1 MRLERNVIVCCF
13 LAFSLVV
20 VAGCGKKTDE
30 DKPASPAM
38 TETRAE
44 TVEAEKPASEV
55 QAEAGTVDIEKP
67 VSEVQAEAETMS
79 VENLKATALKYK
91 EAILAKQ
98 GTMAELAAKIK
109 EIPVVEA
116 LGQEA
121 QSLKTDLKEVE
132 SALAS
137 LKERFQV
144 YYDTL
149 KEKGGD
155 LSGLEL

>member
-1 MRLERNVIVCCF
+1 MRLERDIIVCC
-13 LAFSLVV
+13 LLTCSLLL

-30 DKPASPAM
+30 DKSASPAM
-38 TETRAE
+38 TETKAE
-44 TVEAEKPASEV
+44 TVEAEKPVSEV

-67 VSEVQAEAETMS
+67 VSEVQAEAEMMS
-79 VENLKATALKYK
+79 IENLKATALKYK

-98 GTMAELAAKIK
+98 GTVAELAAKIK
-109 EIPVVEA
+109 EIPVGEA

-132 SALAS
+132 SALAA

-155 LSGLEL
+155 LSGLEV

>member
-1 MRLERNVIVCCF
+1 MRLERNEILSCL
-13 LAFSLVV
+13 LAFLFLT
-20 VAGCGKKTDE
+20 AIGCGKKTDE
-30 DKPASPAM
+30 DEPASA
-38 TETRAE
+38 TRAE
-44 TVEAEKPASEV
+44 ITAE
-55 QAEAGTVDIEKP
+55 TVDPEKP

-79 VENLKATALKYK
+79 VEDLKAMALKYK

-98 GTMAELAAKIK
+98 GEMEKLTAKVK
-109 EIPVVEA
+109 EIPIAEA

-121 QSLKTDLKEVE
+121 QSLKTDLKDLE
-132 SALAS
+132 SVLTA
-137 LKERFQV
+137 LKEHFAV

>member
-1 MRLERNVIVCCF
+1 MRIQRDVIVSCL
-13 LAFSLVV
+13 LAFLLLV
-20 VAGCGKKTDE
+20 VAGCVKKTDE
-30 DKPASPAM
+30 DKPASP
-38 TETRAE
+38 TGTE

-98 GTMAELAAKIK
+98 GTMADLAAKIK

-121 QSLKTDLKEVE
+121 QSLKTDLKDVE
-132 SALAS
+132 SALAA
-137 LKERFQV
+137 LKERFQI

-149 KEKGGD
+149 EEKGGD

>member
-1 MRLERNVIVCCF
+1 MRFERDVVICCL

-30 DKPASPAM
+30 DKPESPAR
-38 TETRAE
+38 TE
-44 TVEAEKPASEV
+44 TVEAEKPANEV

-98 GTMAELAAKIK
+98 GTVAELAAKIK

-116 LGQEA
+116 MGQEA
-121 QSLKTDLKEVE
+121 QSLKTNLKEVE
-132 SALAS
+132 SALAA
-137 LKERFQV
+137 LKERFKV

-149 KEKGGD
+149 KEKGGN

>member
-1 MRLERNVIVCCF
+1 MRIERDVIVCCL
-13 LAFSLVV
+13 LAFLLLV
-20 VAGCGKKTDE
+20 VAGCGTETDE
-30 DKPASPAM
+30 DEPASP
-38 TETRAE
+38 TRTE

-55 QAEAGTVDIEKP
+55 HAEAGTVDVEKP

-79 VENLKATALKYK
+79 VENLKATALKYR

-98 GTMAELAAKIK
+98 GTVAELAAKIK

-116 LGQEA
+116 VGQEA
-121 QSLKTDLKEVE
+121 QSLKTDLKDVE
-132 SALAS
+132 SALAA
-137 LKERFQV
+137 LKDRFQV

>member
-1 MRLERNVIVCCF
+1 MRLERDVIVCCL
-13 LAFSLVV
+13 LAFSVLVV
-20 VAGCGKKTDE
+20 TGCGKKTDE

-38 TETRAE
+38 TETKAE

-55 QAEAGTVDIEKP
+55 QAEVGTVDIEKP

-79 VENLKATALKYK
+79 VEDLKATAIKYK

-98 GTMAELAAKIK
+98 GTVTELAAKIK

-121 QSLKTDLKEVE
+121 QSLKTDLKDVE
-132 SALAS
+132 STLAA

-149 KEKGGD
+149 KEKGGN

>member
-1 MRLERNVIVCCF
+1 MRIERDVIVCCL
-13 LAFSLVV
+13 LAFLLLV

-30 DKPASPAM
+30 DEPASP
-38 TETRAE
+38 TKTE

-55 QAEAGTVDIEKP
+55 HAEAGTVDVEKP

-79 VENLKATALKYK
+79 VENLKVTALKYR

-98 GTMAELAAKIK
+98 GTVAELAAKIK

-116 LGQEA
+116 VGQEA
-121 QSLKTDLKEVE
+121 QSLKTDLKDVE
-132 SALAS
+132 SALAA

>member
-1 MRLERNVIVCCF
+1 MRLERNVIVCCL
-13 LAFSLVV
+13 LAFSLLV

-55 QAEAGTVDIEKP
+55 QAEAGTVNIEKP

-98 GTMAELAAKIK
+98 GTVTELAAKIK
-109 EIPVVEA
+109 EIPVAEA

-121 QSLKTDLKEVE
+121 KSLKTDLKDVE
-132 SALAS
+132 SALAA

>member
-1 MRLERNVIVCCF
+1 MRLERNVIVCCL
-13 LAFSLVV
+13 LAFSLLV

-30 DKPASPAM
+30 DKPASPA
-38 TETRAE
+38 RAE
-44 TVEAEKPASEV
+44 TVEAEKLASEA
-55 QAEAGTVDIEKP
+55 QAEAETVDIEKP

-98 GTMAELAAKIK
+98 GTVAELAAKIK
-109 EIPVVEA
+109 EIPVGEA

-132 SALAS
+132 SALAA